1 MSRMLTEFSPLP
13 ARPRNRRAY
22 TVAARL
28 GVDVIREHQPSWKRE
43 KWVTSYDAGTRF
55 RDARLH
61 CEHHRMSVILVP
73 ALGSTH
79 VFADRVVLA
88 KAPSTQSPIVGR

>member
-13 ARPRNRRAY
+13 ARARNRRAY

-28 GVDVIREHQPSWKRE
+28 GVDVIREHQPS
-43 KWVTSYDAGTRF
+43 
-55 RDARLH
+55 RLR